1 MDFRP
6 LLTRFALQ
14 AGRRTALAG
23 ALAATWFITGSA
35 SADLVEFLSG
45 AKAEGT
51 VKKIDKEARKIEF
64 DLTIGGRTVA
74 RTYSYEQI
82 HAVTMGGKRYVLNAA
97 GAAPST
103 GRAASSGKVASSSDD
118 SGAGAA
124 AAGAAGQRRTKTEVD
139 ALIEQAGRAPP
150 DWYES
155 TPLNY
160 PQSLDLSFPEPAPG
174 GWNNQ
179 KNVGQFVWDVIN
191 PNENRWREGVRL
203 MHHLLSVNKDDA
215 KVSDRCM
222 RSLGD
227 MYFRFFQDYARA
239 AFWWRQAKI
248 GPGKPEAI
256 YLAECYWRLGNKQMA
271 TELLNQ
277 RTIYIGMIKL
287 WGDMGDTDKAVKL
300 AEDYVRLGGTAHD
313 AYLLA
318 AEACRS
324 AGRNNDAIR
333 YYQKVLDAPL
343 PQQQKERVERVQNR
357 ARASLEAIR
366 LFELSDPQKVADGSY
381 RAESLGYE
389 GPIEVEVKVKD
400 RRIESV
406 EVTKHKEKQ
415 YYSALNDVPR
425 QIIEKQGVKGI
436 DATSKAT
443 ITAEA
448 VINAA
453 AKALASGAK

>member
-1 MDFRP
+1 MEF
-6 LLTRFALQ
+6 TRTIISL
-14 AGRRTALAG
+14 RRTTPRWFFVAG
-23 ALAATWFITGSA
+23 VVTAIVSLAAPA
-35 SADLVEFLSG
+35 SADLIEFLSG

-51 VKKIDKEARKIEF
+51 VKKIDKESRKIEF
-64 DLTIGGRTVA
+64 DLKVGSRTVA
-74 RTYSYEQI
+74 RTYAYEQI
-82 HAVTMGGKRYVLNAA
+82 HAVTMGSKRYVLNAA
-97 GAAPST
+97 SAAPADNRST
-103 GRAASSGKVASSSDD
+103 PSRREAPSADNSAPP
-118 SGAGAA
+118 
-124 AAGAAGQRRTKTEVD
+124 AAGVRRTKAEVD
-139 ALIEQAGRAPP
+139 AVIEQAGRSPP

-160 PQSLDLSFPEPAPG
+160 PESLDLTFPEPAPG

-179 KNVGQFVWDVIN
+179 KNVGQFIWDIIN
-191 PNENRWREGVRL
+191 PNENRWREGVRF
-203 MHHLLSVNKDDA
+203 MHHLLSVNKED
-215 KVSDRCM
+215 KIVRDRCI

-239 AFWWRQAKI
+239 AFWWRQVKMEKGA
-248 GPGKPEAI
+248 PESI
-256 YLAECYWRLGNKQMA
+256 YLAECYWRLGNKPMA
-271 TELLNQ
+271 IELLNQ
-277 RTIYIGMIKL
+277 RILRVSMIKL
-287 WGDMGDTDKAVKL
+287 WGDMGETERAIQV
-300 AEDYVRLGGTAHD
+300 AEEYVRVGGTAHD

-324 AGRNNDAIR
+324 GGRNNDAIR
-333 YYQKVLDAPL
+333 YYQKVLDTP
-343 PQQQKERVERVQNR
+343 PPENQKERVERVQNR
-357 ARASLEAIR
+357 ARAGLEAIR
-366 LFELSDPQKVADGSY
+366 LFELSDPQKVADGAY
-381 RAESLGYE
+381 RGESLGYE

-400 RRIESV
+400 HRIESV
-406 EVTKHKEKQ
+406 DILQHKEKQ